1 MRAGATSATAMVV
14 VREPTFGSKVTF
26 FVARDH
32 FINLAR
38 KPSCISIVQGCACG
52 GNVCDR
58 GGMKLFKPARTEHAL
73 P

>member
-38 KPSCISIVQGCACG
+38 KPSCTSIVQGCACG
-52 GNVCDR
+52 GNDA
-58 GGMKLFKPARTEHAL
+58 GMGVIKPARPEHAA